1 MVFAVKFSKFS
12 RSKREETTP
21 RNVGRSGHRRNVV
34 KGVLLTQESAGMMLP
49 DILLAKPK
57 EIRVQG
63 ERTLAVI

>member
-1 MVFAVKFSKFS
+1 
-12 RSKREETTP
+12 
-21 RNVGRSGHRRNVV
+21 
-34 KGVLLTQESAGMMLP
+34 MLP